1 MVRRGLLIY
10 PYAFMRFDTDS
21 GAPMT
26 LPLPAFRPRLAHL
39 LSVTGLVAALG
50 VAPAAL
56 AQSPVKIGFIGTL
69 SGPGGA
75 LGQDQ
80 YDAFMLAIQQKGGK
94 LGGVP
99 VEVIREDDQLK
110 PDVGVQAATKLLKSD
125 NVAFVTGVTFSNVM
139 MAIHKPITDA
149 GVFLIGSNAGPAP
162 IAGKQCSKYFFSTS
176 WDNDQLHEAG
186 GQLASDL
193 GYKNM
198 YVMAANYQAGRD
210 AVSGFKRNYN
220 GKVIDEVYTQVN
232 QPDYSAEIAQ
242 LQAANPDAVYVFYPG
257 GMGVNFV
264 KQYRQAGL
272 LGKIPLLSAA
282 SIDGATLPALKQLA
296 VGVITS
302 APYAPDL
309 NNAQNKQFVDAF
321 VQAYKRQPSMY
332 AAQSYDAA
340 NLIDS
345 ALTKV
350 KGDTTNKEALH
361 AALKEASF
369 ASVRGPFAFAS
380 NQFPDAG
387 FFRVDVIESPD
398 GAALS
403 AVSPITI
410 KTRANFAAQC
420 PLK

>member
-1 MVRRGLLIY
+1 MQTGDTMNSFTTPAPQRVMRRSLMGA
-10 PYAFMRFDTDS
+10 AFASAMLFAAAS
-21 GAPMT
+21 HAQQ
-26 LPLPAFRPRLAHL
+26 PL
-39 LSVTGLVAALG
+39 
-50 VAPAAL
+50 
-56 AQSPVKIGFIGTL
+56 KIGFIGTL

-80 YDAFMLAIQQKGGK
+80 YDAFMLAIDQKGGK

-99 VEVIREDDQLK
+99 VSVVKEDDQLK
-110 PDVGVQAATKLLKSD
+110 PDVGVQAASKLLKSED
-125 NVAFVTGVTFSNVM
+125 VKIITGMTFSNVL

-149 GVFLIGSNAGPAP
+149 KVFLVGSNAGPAP
-162 IAGKQCSKYFFSTS
+162 IAGKACSPYFFSTS

-210 AVSGFKRNYN
+210 AVSGFKRDYT
-220 GKVIDEVYTQVN
+220 GKIIDEVYTQVN

-242 LQAANPDAVYVFYPG
+242 LQAASPDAVYVFYPG

-272 LGKIPLLSAA
+272 LGKVPLISV
-282 SIDGATLPALKQLA
+282 STIDGTTLPALKTLA
-296 VGVITS
+296 VGAITS
-302 APYAPDL
+302 APYAPNVD
-309 NNAQNKQFVDAF
+309 NPQNKQFVEAF
-321 VQAYKRQPSMY
+321 EKAYKRPPSMY

-345 ALTKV
+345 ALAKV
-350 KGDTTNKEALH
+350 KGDITDHEAFR
-361 AALKEASF
+361 AALKAADF
-369 ASVRGPFAFAS
+369 DSVRGAFKLAS
-380 NQFPDAG
+380 NQIADGAFY
-387 FFRVDVIESPD
+387 RVDVVASGD
-398 GAALS
+398 S
-403 AVSPITI
+403 AELKAISPITI
-410 KTRANFAAQC
+410 KTRANFAAEC